1 MVKRLRIFLRH
12 RGAAIGAS
20 IVLLVCVAALAAP
33 IIAPYD
39 PTELAVANRIRPL
52 SREHPLGTD
61 ELGRDVL
68 SRVIYA
74 SRLALLVGFSVM
86 LLSSCAGIVIGL
98 TAGYLRRWD
107 NLLMRIMD
115 GIMAF
120 PGTLLAIALMAA
132 LGPQVANVIITL
144 SVVRTPRIARVVRGQ
159 VLILREVEY
168 VEAAR
173 AGGLSDWRIMVR
185 HILPNCSGPI
195 TVQATH
201 AFAYAVLRE
210 ATLSFLGVGLP
221 PTVPSW
227 GSMLSEGRYLVFKAP
242 WLTIYPGVAIFITV
256 IGMNLLGDG
265 LRDMLD
271 PTSQDV

>member
-1 MVKRLRIFLRH
+1 MKRLRMFLRN
-12 RGAAIGAS
+12 RGAVIGAS
-20 IVLLVCVAALAAP
+20 MVLSVCLAALVAH
-33 IIAPYD
+33 IISPYD
-39 PTELAVANRIRPL
+39 PMELAVSNRVMPP
-52 SREHPLGTD
+52 SPEHPLGTD

-68 SRVIYA
+68 SRIIHA

-86 LLSSCAGIVIGL
+86 LISSGAGIVIGL
-98 TAGYLRRWD
+98 VAGYLRRWD

-120 PGTLLAIALMAA
+120 PGTLLAIAVMAA
-132 LGPQVANVIITL
+132 LGPQVGNVIIAL
-144 SVVRTPRIARVVRGQ
+144 SVVRTPRMARVVRGQ
-159 VLILREVEY
+159 VLVLREVGF

-173 AGGLSDWRIMVR
+173 AGGSSDWRIMLR

-195 TVQATH
+195 TVQATY
-201 AFAYAVLRE
+201 AFAYAILRE
-210 ATLSFLGVGLP
+210 ASLTFLGVGVP

-227 GSMLSEGRYLVFKAP
+227 GGMLSEGRYLISKAP

-256 IGMNLLGDG
+256 MGLNLLGDG

-271 PTSQDV
+271 PRLRDA